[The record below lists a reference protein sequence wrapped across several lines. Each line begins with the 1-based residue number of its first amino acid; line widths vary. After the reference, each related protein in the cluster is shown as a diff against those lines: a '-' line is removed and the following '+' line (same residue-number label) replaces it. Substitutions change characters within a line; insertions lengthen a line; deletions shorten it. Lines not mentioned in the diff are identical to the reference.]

1 MHVFCLP
8 VFQGMVPFTFVGTKE
23 NISNAQ
29 ALLEYHVAYLQVS
42 QQPRILVCMRLN

>member
-1 MHVFCLP
+1 MLFLFVF
-8 VFQGMVPFTFVGTKE
+8 VIQGLVPFIFVGTKE

-42 QQPRILVCMRLN
+42 HHQA

>member
-1 MHVFCLP
+1 
-8 VFQGMVPFTFVGTKE
+8 MVPFIFVGTKE

-42 QQPRILVCMRLN
+42 RLLRILYLCST